1 MSNCAVPDYGRTA
14 RDQLSCGREKT
25 AGSRSELSSV
35 ARLYGM
41 SMDRAT
47 VFGEVA
53 ETYDRLRSSYPE
65 EMYDDLLASAGLAPG
80 SPVLET
86 GCGTGLATIE
96 LVRRGLD
103 VTAVDPDPRMLKVT
117 RDRLANHAV
126 RFIEGRFEDYDEE
139 GLSMDLIFAA
149 GSWHWVDS
157 EVGLPLAA
165 SLLGDEGALATCWNL
180 PRPEDLPRPVGLDAA
195 YSSLAPELAEMASQ
209 VKNRNQHHR
218 REAIATSGYFT
229 DPESFSYRWTQTL
242 STAEYS
248 ELLSTHSD
256 HRMLGPDR
264 LTALLTAIADVMD
277 ENGGTLQLAYE
288 TVLYVFDRQT

>member
-53 ETYDRLRSSYPE
+53 ETYDRLRPSYPE
-65 EMYDDLLASAGLAPG
+65 EMYDDLLASAGLASG
-80 SPVLET
+80 SPALEI

-126 RFIEGRFEDYDEE
+126 RFIKRRFEDYDEE

-209 VKNRNQHHR
+209 VKTETNTIVAKQSPHPAISPTPSRSATAGHR
-218 REAIATSGYFT
+218 HSQQPSTPS
-229 DPESFSYRWTQTL
+229 SYPLTPTIGCSAQTASL
-242 STAEYS
+242 PS
-248 ELLSTHSD
+248 
-256 HRMLGPDR
+256 
-264 LTALLTAIADVMD
+264 
-277 ENGGTLQLAYE
+277 
-288 TVLYVFDRQT
+288 